1 MKSNEIMLEVTK
13 VFYTLLKAITK
24 LKRNAERAMLI
35 SDLHN
40 RMRAL
45 VHERIEAGEL
55 TGTELA
61 KRTGFQQA
69 HISNFLN
76 QRRGLS
82 IEAMDRIL
90 EVMRWNVHDLL
101 PAEDCELRPA
111 SGGDADFDSIPMVK
125 SSALLQS
132 EFSSSEVIEFLRFKK
147 SFLRRIRMEMAN
159 QRKNWQRFVLI
170 KTEKDSGEAMR
181 PRLLPGATLLVD
193 RHYNSLRSYRRQ
205 DQNLYVVRT
214 GETYKVRYLELQGHQ
229 LTLRPENQKYALG
242 YVEIEKGRTFADY
255 VVGRVA
261 HISIET

>member
-1 MKSNEIMLEVTK
+1 
-13 VFYTLLKAITK
+13 
-24 LKRNAERAMLI
+24 MLI
-35 SDLHN
+35 SGLHD
-40 RMRAL
+40 RLRAL
-45 VHERIEAGEL
+45 VGERIHAGEL
-55 TGTELA
+55 TGTNLA
-61 KRTGFQQA
+61 KRAGFQQA

-82 IEAMDRIL
+82 IEAMDRVMKVLGL
-90 EVMRWNVHDLL
+90 EVRDLL
-101 PAEDCELRPA
+101 PPEFRKQHAGE
-111 SGGDADFDSIPMVK
+111 GGDAVFDSIPVV
-125 SSALLQS
+125 SSGALLQS
-132 EFSSSEVIEFLRFKK
+132 EFGSGEIVEYLRFKK
-147 SFLRRIRMEMAN
+147 TFLRRIRAEMAN
-159 QRKNWQRFVLI
+159 QRRNWQRFVLF
-170 KTEKDSGEAMR
+170 KADKDSGEAMR